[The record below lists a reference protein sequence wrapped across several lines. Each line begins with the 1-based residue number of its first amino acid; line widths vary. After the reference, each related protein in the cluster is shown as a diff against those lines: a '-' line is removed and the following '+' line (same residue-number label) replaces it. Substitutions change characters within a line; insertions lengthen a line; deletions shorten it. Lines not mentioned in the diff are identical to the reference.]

1 MFAPFRRRGRYAWVA
16 ALAFFSVFAVF
27 ARSQDDFRAIPASH
41 YVVAPSPDVR
51 IDWTAGALYAR
62 ARVRL
67 PRIAYSN
74 AGGFADRSPR
84 AASLT
89 EARTMA
95 RETAREQASL
105 QLMNALGRLPLDSRG
120 LLSERM
126 ADDRELRDRLGELAE
141 RFVVRTRS
149 TGEGYETVELSMS
162 FTGERGLYALLLRSL
177 YASEPAP
184 EANPR
189 GQVDTVSGLIID
201 VSELS
206 EFQPSLEPRIYSDR
220 GRLIYGPEIASRSCS
235 VRRGLAV
242 YHSSLERARMDR
254 RAGANAYY
262 LYAGGVT
269 GANRSDIY
277 LDAEDVERILGHES
291 GRTALRRCAVTF
303 VMRRG

>member
-1 MFAPFRRRGRYAWVA
+1 MFRLPAASAWVA
-16 ALAFFSVFAVF
+16 ALVFFSVYAL
-27 ARSQDDFRAIPASH
+27 ASRTRDDFRAIPADH
-41 YVVAPSPDVR
+41 YVVAPTPDVR
-51 IDWTAGALYAR
+51 IDWTAGAVYAR

-67 PRIAYSN
+67 PRIAYAN
-74 AGGFADRSPR
+74 AGGFADGAPR
-84 AASLT
+84 ATSLT

-95 RETAREQASL
+95 REAAREQAGL
-105 QLMNALGRLPLDSRG
+105 QMMNALGRLPLDSRG
-120 LLSERM
+120 FLADRM

-149 TGEGYETVELSMS
+149 TGEGYETVELAMS

-184 EANPR
+184 ETDVR
-189 GQVDTVSGLIID
+189 GQVDAVSGLIID

-206 EFQPSLEPRIYSDR
+206 EFQPSLEPRVYSDR

-242 YHSSLERARMDR
+242 YHSSLERARQDR

-262 LYAGGVT
+262 VYAGGVT